1 MKKILAGG
9 LASFL
14 ALAMFPALSFASSAE
29 TAKVI
34 RPDKER
40 NDLLIERQDGQL
52 WILQHN
58 PLCSTMTT
66 EFPVNLI
73 LENGKITQLKVAP
86 NEICKV
92 YNAFPLSG
100 EAVLA
105 ARVLSDNQLRPE
117 HQVEIVWAGKRTRID
132 YGIGCGALRNFV
144 GQKVYLSL
152 TGNMLKGGKLM
163 LPSNNGQCSI
173 DEATELGVEDAPVL
187 NAPAKLTGVD
197 FQARN
202 NEVYFHWDAAKGDK
216 PLYLVSYSK
225 FPVKTE
231 LYPWKS
237 MPNLKITKEN
247 SFLAKQLA
255 NGMKYYFYLA
265 TVSVDN
271 VVGPWTE
278 VIAIPVGAGGLKNNP
293 DPEPFEVSMLKS
305 TDSFQMA
312 WPAKEEARKFRVSL
326 YVGGKF
332 VFSKLVLGSVSEYG
346 FSDKPEY
353 KGKGMRFTVR
363 SLPRQTFSPTY
374 FDGIYWENKV
384 TK

>member
-1 MKKILAGG
+1 MKKFLIGG
-9 LASFL
+9 L
-14 ALAMFPALSFASSAE
+14 ALSFAIVLSPMLSFASGAE

-34 RPDKER
+34 RPDKDR

-105 ARVLSDNQLRPE
+105 SRVLSDNQLRPE
-117 HQVEIVWAGKRTRID
+117 HQAEIVWAGKRTRID
-132 YGIGCGALRNFV
+132 YGSGCIALREFV
-144 GQKVYLSL
+144 GQKLYLSL
-152 TGNMLKGGKLM
+152 VGNTLKGGNLM
-163 LPSNNGQCSI
+163 LPSNGGQCSI
-173 DEATELGVEDAPVL
+173 DAVAELGAEVAPVE
-187 NAPAKLTGVD
+187 NAPEKLSGMD
-197 FQARN
+197 YQARS

-216 PLYLVSYSK
+216 PLYLISHSK

-247 SFLAKQLA
+247 SYLAKQLA
-255 NGMKYYFYLA
+255 NKQKYYFYLA

-278 VIAIPVGAGGLKNNP
+278 IIATPVGAGGLRNNP
-293 DPEPFEVSMLKS
+293 DPEPFEVLMSKEA
-305 TDSFQMA
+305 DSFRMA
-312 WPAKEEARKFRVSL
+312 WPAKEAARKFRVSL

-332 VFSKLVLGSVSEYG
+332 VFSKLVLGSVSEYVIPN
-346 FSDKPEY
+346 KPEY

-384 TK
+384 SK